1 MRQSYYEIIEHWN
14 LDEVCDAHTVLDSIY
29 EAKARAARMAAMAST

>member
-1 MRQSYYEIIEHWN
+1 MRQSYHEVTEYWN

-29 EAKARAARMAAMAST
+29 KAKARAERPMAGA